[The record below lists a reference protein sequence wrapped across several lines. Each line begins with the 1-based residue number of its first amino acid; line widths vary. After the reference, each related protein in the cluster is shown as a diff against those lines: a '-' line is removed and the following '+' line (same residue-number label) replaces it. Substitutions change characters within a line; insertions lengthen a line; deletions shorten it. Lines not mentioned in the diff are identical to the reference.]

1 MPNRENFHKFFRG
14 KIAKYCEDQAYESN
28 SENEKDEEDHKM
40 RFDDVDD
47 ELPRLEKKFRELK
60 RLVKHKRISME
71 NIVRRR

>member
-1 MPNRENFHKFFRG
+1 
-14 KIAKYCEDQAYESN
+14 
-28 SENEKDEEDHKM
+28 M

-60 RLVKHKRISME
+60 RLVGRKRISME